1 MVRSFKAREKIQIWT
16 FANSFLYKSYTM
28 FTLDQSTIQMI
39 ISVSYTINLIKS
51 LTDGASP
58 LELNTYDRL
67 DKEIQI
73 TAK

>member
-1 MVRSFKAREKIQIWT
+1 
-16 FANSFLYKSYTM
+16 M

>member
-1 MVRSFKAREKIQIWT
+1 
-16 FANSFLYKSYTM
+16 M

-58 LELNTYDRL
+58 LELNTMIDFI
-67 DKEIQI
+67 KEYKWLQKNKQNKKTNRPI
-73 TAK
+73 

>member
-1 MVRSFKAREKIQIWT
+1 
-16 FANSFLYKSYTM
+16 M

-58 LELNTYDRL
+58 LELNNYDRL
-67 DKEIQI
+67 DKGIQM
-73 TAK
+73 TAKNKNKTKKETERNNRPISS